1 MGGSCLL
8 DRAVVDF
15 IYTFDGLPHSSRREV
30 GGKASGLADLAALGM
45 PIPGGFCISSAAF
58 ERFTRSLLGPGER
71 LGDMASMASP
81 GRWDFGP
88 RLAQVRRR
96 IAQAPLPRD
105 VEKAVGEA
113 YVELLGPQAAVAV
126 RSSASTED
134 QAGLSSAGMQETFLN
149 VRGIEGLIEAVRR
162 CWASL
167 WHERALSYLAAAGID
182 PGEVRMGVVV
192 QELVDA
198 DAAGIAFT
206 VNPTTGNDREVLINA
221 VLGLG
226 EPAISGRRTPDV
238 FILDKSGFT
247 VRDVQVARK
256 DLRLVPAGEGGLVEE
271 EVPGELRDE
280 PSVDETV
287 LREIAGLAVR
297 IEENQGTH
305 ADIEW
310 AVSGGKVYVLQAR
323 PVTSQVQRLT
333 RKPPLIEQVRRILD
347 PRRPGRSGPDQT
359 IWTNANV
366 GEALPG
372 PATPLTWSVAL
383 AFQEQGFKHVF
394 KVIGCRV
401 ASGVRLVASFNG
413 RFYLNLSAMLEIA
426 SQVPVMDPREALE
439 LGGVSGIPEN
449 LLPSRRFGSLVFVRN
464 LPFTVR
470 QVLTTFATIN
480 RDVREYEASFEAD
493 RREFQ
498 DFLGGS
504 FTDGDLAARL
514 DWLNDLLDLT
524 GRVML
529 SCMTFSLGSHLLLR
543 QAFRHWFG
551 DDARRLERE
560 VMTGFSEIES
570 AAPGQS
576 LWHIAETFR
585 ACPGDLDRLL
595 EAESLDLTLESFPSD
610 SKARRALSGFLA
622 AYGYRG
628 IKEAELASP
637 RWSEDPTFLFET
649 LKSYLSSRGDSVAG
663 LMERQKNTRLRAAR
677 EVESRLKLFDR
688 SLSRHLLEMTRKYT
702 RLRER
707 MRARVS
713 EVLGMFRKAA
723 LEAGRRLAG
732 DEEAAFFLTLGEIQ
746 AYLAGRLSNPEPLIR
761 ERREQ
766 HRRDALAPEPPSLF
780 IGYPPQWRPPSRQEG
795 RTLLG
800 VAASPGRGEGMAHV
814 LRDPSSA
821 SSFKPGQVLV
831 IPHADVGWTPLFLV
845 ASAIVTDIGGVLS
858 HAAVV
863 AREYGV
869 PMVMNTRFAT
879 SRIRT
884 GDALLV
890 DGDRGV
896 VYIL

>member
-1 MGGSCLL
+1 M
-8 DRAVVDF
+8 ATF
-15 IYTFDGLPHSSRREV
+15 IYTFDGLPHAARSEV
-30 GGKASGLADLAALGM
+30 GGKASGLADLAAMGM
-45 PIPGGFCISSAAF
+45 PVPAGFCISSAAF
-58 ERFTRSLLGPGER
+58 EKFVRTILGPGES
-71 LGDMASMASP
+71 LAELAALAGA
-81 GRWDFGP
+81 GRWDYGP

-96 IAQAPLPRD
+96 FVSAPLPRD
-105 VEKAVGEA
+105 IEKAIVSA
-113 YVELLGPQAAVAV
+113 YDRQFAAGGAVAV

-134 QAGLSSAGMQETFLN
+134 QEGLSSAGMQETFLN
-149 VRGIEGLIEAVRR
+149 VRSHEGLLEAVRS

-167 WHERALSYLAAAGID
+167 WHERALSYLAAAGIE
-182 PGEVRMGVVV
+182 PSGVRMGVVV

-198 DAAGIAFT
+198 EAAGIAFT
-206 VNPTTGNDREVLINA
+206 CNPTTGSDREILVNA

-226 EPAISGRRTPDV
+226 EPAISGQLTPDV
-238 FILDKSGFT
+238 FVIDKGGMH
-247 VRDVQVARK
+247 VRDVQVAHKHRR
-256 DLRLVPAGEGGLVEE
+256 LRPDASGGLVDE
-271 EVPGELRDE
+271 EVPEGLRDR
-280 PSVDETV
+280 PSIDEEV
-287 LREIAGLAVR
+287 LRRIASLAVR
-297 IEENQGTH
+297 IEEHQGSH

-310 AVSGGKVYVLQAR
+310 AVRGTEVFILQAR
-323 PVTSQVQRLT
+323 PVTSQVDRLT
-333 RKPPLIEQVRRILD
+333 RRPPLIEQMRSVFDRRSG
-347 PRRPGRSGPDQT
+347 RRPGPERT

-383 AFQEQGFKHVF
+383 AFQEEGFAHVF

-401 ASGVRLVASFNG
+401 PPGVKLVSSFKG

-439 LGGVSGIPEN
+439 LGGVAGIPEN
-449 LLPSRRFGSLVFVRN
+449 LLPSRRLGSFVFVRN

-470 QVLTTFATIN
+470 QVLSTFATID
-480 RDVREYEASFEAD
+480 RDVRDYEKTFEQD
-493 RREFQ
+493 RRTFSAFFES
-498 DFLGGS
+498 D
-504 FTDGDLAARL
+504 FTDAELATRL
-514 DWLNDLLDLT
+514 DWLSGLLDRT
-524 GRVML
+524 GRAML
-529 SCMTFSLGSHLLLR
+529 SCMTFSLASHLLLR

-560 VMTGFSEIES
+560 AMTGFSEIES
-570 AAPGQS
+570 AAPGLS

-585 ACPGDLDRLL
+585 ACPDDLETLL
-595 EAESLDLTLESFPSD
+595 GSDSLDLTLASFPAT
-610 SKARRALSGFLA
+610 SKVHRALSGFLA
-622 AYGYRG
+622 AYGHRG

-637 RWSEDPTFLFET
+637 RWREDPTFLFET
-649 LKSYLSSRGDSVAG
+649 LKSYLHSRGDSVAG

-677 EVESRLKLFDR
+677 EVESRLNLVER
-688 SLSRHLLEMTRKYT
+688 SMARHLLEMARKYT

-707 MRARVS
+707 MRARVT
-713 EVLGMFRKAA
+713 EVLGMFRIAA

-732 DEEAAFFLTLGEIQ
+732 DEDAAFFLTLGEIK
-746 AYLAGRLSNPEPLIR
+746 AYLTGRLRRPEPLIS

-766 HRRDALAPEPPSLF
+766 HRRDTLAPDPPSLF
-780 IGYPPQWRPPSRQEG
+780 MGYPPQWRPPTRQEG

-814 LRDPSSA
+814 LRDPGSA

-845 ASAIVTDIGGVLS
+845 ASAIVTDIGGILS

-869 PMVMNTRFAT
+869 PMVMNTRLAT
-879 SRIRT
+879 SKIRT

>member
-1 MGGSCLL
+1 
-8 DRAVVDF
+8 VTEF
-15 IYTFDGLPHSSRREV
+15 IFTLDGLPHAARPEV
-30 GGKASGLADLAALGM
+30 GGKASGLADLAAMGM
-45 PIPGGFCISSAAF
+45 PVPAGFCISSAAF
-58 ERFTRSLLGPGER
+58 EKFVRTTLGPGER
-71 LGDMASMASP
+71 LEDLAALAGA
-81 GRWDFGP
+81 GRWDYGP
-88 RLAQVRRR
+88 RLALVRRR
-96 IAQAPLPRD
+96 IVSAPLPRD
-105 VEKAVGEA
+105 IEKAVTSAHARQFASGA
-113 YVELLGPQAAVAV
+113 PVAV

-134 QAGLSSAGMQETFLN
+134 QEGLSSAGMQETFLN
-149 VRGIEGLIEAVRR
+149 VKGRQGLLDAVRR

-167 WHERALSYLAAAGID
+167 WHERALSYLAAAGIE
-182 PGEVRMGVVV
+182 PSGVRMGVVV

-206 VNPTTGNDREVLINA
+206 CNPTTGNEREILINA

-226 EPAISGRRTPDV
+226 EPAISGQLTPDV
-238 FILDKSGFT
+238 FVIDKGGMH
-247 VRDVQVARK
+247 VRDIQVAHK
-256 DLRLVPAGEGGLVEE
+256 DRRLRPDRSGGGLVDEA
-271 EVPGELRDE
+271 VPEDLRDK
-280 PSVDETV
+280 PSVDEEV
-287 LREIAGLAVR
+287 LKMIASLAVR
-297 IEENQGTH
+297 IEEHQGTH

-310 AVSGGKVYVLQAR
+310 AVRGSEVFILQAR

-333 RKPPLIEQVRRILD
+333 RRPPFIEQMRSILD
-347 PRRPGRSGPDQT
+347 RRTGRRPGPERT

-383 AFQEQGFKHVF
+383 AFQEKGFAHVF

-401 ASGVRLVASFNG
+401 PPGVKLVSSFNG

-426 SQVPVMDPREALE
+426 SQIPVMDPREALE
-439 LGGVSGIPEN
+439 LGGVTGIPEN
-449 LLPSRRFGSLVFVRN
+449 LFPSRRLGSFVFLRN

-470 QVLTTFATIN
+470 QVMSTFVVID
-480 RDVREYEASFEAD
+480 RDVREYEKKFEDDRRGFSAFFEAD
-493 RREFQ
+493 
-498 DFLGGS
+498 
-504 FTDGDLAARL
+504 FTDEDLAGRF
-514 DWLNDLLDLT
+514 DWLSGLLDRT
-524 GRVML
+524 GKVML
-529 SCMTFSLGSHLLLR
+529 SCMTFSLASHLLLR
-543 QAFRHWFG
+543 QVFHRWFG

-560 VMTGFSEIES
+560 TMTGFSEIES
-570 AAPGQS
+570 AAPGLS

-585 ACPGDLDRLL
+585 ACPRDLETLMTSN
-595 EAESLDLTLESFPSD
+595 SLDLTLRSFPPD
-610 SKARRALSGFLA
+610 SKVHRALSGFLA
-622 AYGYRG
+622 AYGHRG

-637 RWSEDPTFLFET
+637 RWREDPTFLFET
-649 LKSYLSSRGDSVAG
+649 LKSYLASRGDSVAG

-677 EVESRLKLFDR
+677 EVESRLNLIER
-688 SLSRHLLEMTRKYT
+688 SLARHLLEMARKYT

-707 MRARVS
+707 MRARVT

-723 LEAGRRLAG
+723 LEAGQRLTG
-732 DEEAAFFLTLGEIQ
+732 DEEAAFFLTQGEIK
-746 AYLAGRLSNPEPLIR
+746 AYLTGRLRRPETLIH
-761 ERREQ
+761 ERCEQ
-766 HRRDALAPEPPSLF
+766 HRRDVLAPDPPNLF
-780 IGYPPQWRPPSRQEG
+780 MGYPPQWRPPTRQEG

-814 LRDPSSA
+814 LRDPGSA

-845 ASAIVTDIGGVLS
+845 ASAIVTDIGGILS

-869 PMVMNTRFAT
+869 PMVMNTRLAT
-879 SRIRT
+879 SKIRT